1 MATGA
6 WALETLKL
14 APLALAYWWKV
25 AAVAP
30 VVHGV
35 VGVVAQP
42 PVGPQ
47 GWEAQDLLETL
58 VQVWAVSHTRFR
70 KGEGGEKQILK
81 HCQHKIP
88 SPMDNT
94 LLN

>member
-1 MATGA
+1 MATAA
-6 WALETLKL
+6 WALETLRL

-25 AAVAP
+25 AAVAL

-35 VGVVAQP
+35 VVAQP
-42 PVGPQ
+42 RVGPQ

-70 KGEGGEKQILK
+70 KERGEKSK
-81 HCQHKIP
+81 Y
-88 SPMDNT
+88 
-94 LLN
+94 